1 MSQQSTAR
9 LVARTLLALLVVA
22 GTLLGL
28 GWGTAAPAA
37 ADTPMITI
45 DITSMTP
52 ATSTG
57 GGTLKITGTIRNT
70 SSVDLRLVQVYLWR
84 DTTGLT
90 TTTQLDSYLASPA
103 TIPVGA
109 RAIDNEHA
117 VWQQVTTA
125 QQPVFAPGDGSPF
138 TVSAP
143 INRLG
148 FTTPGIYPVGVQVR
162 AQIPEGTTLTAGRA
176 RTMLALLDKTTH
188 LTDSPVVVLSS
199 RPSLLGTA
207 TFADD
212 HLVGELSGR
221 LARLL
226 ARAAQPKTTV
236 LVDPS
241 LVDEVQALS
250 QPHTI
255 EGQTLSASDL
265 SRQEQLATAWLDDL
279 RGVLADHR
287 AYRLPYADP
296 DLPLLVSAADTAT
309 RDRIAAAVQQT
320 NPVADLPLA
329 VLTGTL
335 TPSELSFVGPW
346 KPAVVIGAGTTSGID
361 PVSGLRVLPVVTGI
375 ASGGP
380 GPAPVSTPVQVR
392 QRAVAEAFLANRSGS
407 VLLLPIA
414 SAADL
419 RLDHSIGSALQNT
432 PLDLGSSASALVS
445 ASQQQLPDPRA
456 WERARDVALERYQAW
471 GEVTDLTDQATAR
484 ADLLLARSLSTRF
497 TSGQRTA
504 YLTQGTALVGDVLTS
519 NAIRLTLASDFVLS
533 SSTNQLPATITN
545 TLDQS
550 VTVKIAFTSENPQRI
565 RVPDTAVI
573 IVPSGETVTT
583 EFRPHAVTNGS
594 VNVSAQLETPQGRP
608 IGSAI
613 KITLRATSFGRVGW
627 VIVILSGVVFM
638 GATAMRIRQVQHER
652 TRHASTTA
660 PSVRF
665 PDLPTGGQT
674 GVPTGSPHRDADP
687 GPGHSDGSDSR

>member
-1 MSQQSTAR
+1 MSQQSTAHR
-9 LVARTLLALLVVA
+9 AARTLVALLV
-22 GTLLGL
+22 GL
-28 GWGTAAPAA
+28 GTILGTGWRATPVAA
-37 ADTPMITI
+37 ADSPLITI
-45 DITSMTP
+45 DIATMTP

-57 GGTLKITGTIRNT
+57 GGTLTITGTIRNT

-90 TTTQLDSYLASPA
+90 TTTQLDSYLASPS

-117 VWQQVTTA
+117 VWQQITTA
-125 QQPVFAPGDGSPF
+125 EQPVFAPGDSSHF

-162 AQIPEGTTLTAGRA
+162 AQIPDGTTLTAGRA
-176 RTMLALLDKTTH
+176 RTMLTVLDKSTH
-188 LTDSPVVVLSS
+188 LSDTPMVVLTS
-199 RPSLLGTA
+199 RPSLLGGG
-207 TFADD
+207 TFADN

-226 ARAAQPKTTV
+226 TRAAQPNTTV

-241 LVDEVQALS
+241 LVDEVQALA
-250 QPHTI
+250 QQHTV
-255 EGQTLSASDL
+255 EGQTLSASVL
-265 SRQEQLATAWLDDL
+265 SQQEQLATTWLDGL
-279 RGVLADHR
+279 LGVLADHP

-296 DLPLLVSAADTAT
+296 DLPLLVAAADTAT
-309 RDRIAAAVQQT
+309 RDRIAAAVPQT
-320 NPVADLPLA
+320 NPVATLPLA
-329 VLTGTL
+329 VLTPTI

-346 KPAVVIGAGTTSGID
+346 KPAVVIGAGTTSGVD
-361 PVSGLRVLPVVTGI
+361 PVSGLRVQSLAGGL

-380 GPAPVSTPVQVR
+380 GPAPEATAAQVR

-407 VLLLPIA
+407 ALLLPI
-414 SAADL
+414 SSDADL
-419 RLDHSIGSALQNT
+419 RLDRSIGSSLQNT
-432 PLDLGSSASALVS
+432 PLDLGSSASAMVS
-445 ASQQQLPDPRA
+445 GSQQQLPDPRA
-456 WERARDVALERYQAW
+456 WVRARDVALERFQAW

-484 ADLLLARSLSTRF
+484 VDLLLARSLSSRF
-497 TSGQRTA
+497 SSAQRAA
-504 YLTQGTALVGDVLTS
+504 YLAQGTGLVGDVLTS

-550 VTVKIAFTSENPQRI
+550 VTVKIAFTSENPERI

-573 IVPSGETVTT
+573 TVPSGETVTT
-583 EFRPHAVTNGS
+583 DFRPHAVTNGS

-638 GATAMRIRQVQHER
+638 GATAIRIRQVQHER
-652 TRHASTTA
+652 ARHAPSAA
-660 PSVRF
+660 PSVPF

-687 GPGHSDGSDSR
+687 GPRHPDGSDSR